1 MLNEFLLAFKFW
13 KSVFGH
19 RWLWACV
26 CVCIFSSC
34 LSEGDVG
41 KVGFVVMTVLKRAFV
56 SVMLWVSTDTV
67 IVS

>member
-1 MLNEFLLAFKFW
+1 MC
-13 KSVFGH
+13 V
-19 RWLWACV
+19 CV
-26 CVCIFSSC
+26 CVCIFSSS

-56 SVMLWVSTDTV
+56 SLMLWVSADTV

>member
-1 MLNEFLLAFKFW
+1 M
-13 KSVFGH
+13 
-19 RWLWACV
+19 CV
-26 CVCIFSSC
+26 CVCVFSSS

-56 SVMLWVSTDTV
+56 SLMLWVSADTV